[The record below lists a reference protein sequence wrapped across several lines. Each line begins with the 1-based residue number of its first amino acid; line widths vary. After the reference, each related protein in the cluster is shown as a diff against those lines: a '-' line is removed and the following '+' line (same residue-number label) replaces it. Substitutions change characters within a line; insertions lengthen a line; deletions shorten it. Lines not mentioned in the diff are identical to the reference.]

1 MPDIAQ
7 TGPVQRLTLVQV
19 AAIAGIGA
27 VLHLAQD
34 LFLPVALAI
43 LITFALVPLVTRL
56 RWLGLPDLPAVLSA
70 VALSTVVL
78 ALVFFTVASQ
88 LNELAGSL
96 PSLQSNILAKIEAIR
111 QSGSDNAVLSR
122 LTHTLTTINDHLA
135 AATPTAEPASG
146 AEPLQVEVV
155 ETQRPAQMLQE
166 LVLLLVSPVASVGLV
181 FVLVIFMLLERDA
194 LRDRFIR
201 LVGASDLQRT
211 ALVLEEA
218 GGRVSQYLL
227 IQLLVNAIY
236 ALPIGLGLWLIGVP
250 NASLWAL
257 LTLVLRFV
265 PYIGSILSAG
275 FPMFLAFAALPG
287 WSALLWTIAL
297 FAVVE
302 LVTSNLVEP
311 WLYGSRTGLSPLAV
325 ILSAVIW
332 TWIWG
337 TAGLVLSTPL
347 TVCLVVLGRHIPQFE
362 IFDVLFGD
370 QPVLSPEARLYHRLL
385 AGDALQAA
393 ELAEEQ
399 LEAATASEFRAR
411 TLVPALALAQ
421 RDLER
426 GRLSVGQ
433 RDRIA
438 DTALALMGDLDQLAA
453 VPVGAEGTGRVLC
466 VGGRSRL
473 DEVFAAALVQDL
485 TSAGI
490 AAESVDRRSFLPA
503 ASGAFDGHR
512 TMVLCFLDPNP
523 SRVSLLLLRRLAA
536 AVPGAHLGV
545 ALLQGAVTGQTRP
558 DKREEALSLGAAFV
572 ALTPKEVLAEAT
584 AAPGRM
590 LPPQAG

>member
-1 MPDIAQ
+1 MPDIVQ
-7 TGPVQRLTLVQV
+7 TGPVRRLTLVQV

-56 RWLGLPDLPAVLSA
+56 RRLGLPDLPAVLSA

-96 PSLQSNILAKIEAIR
+96 PSLQSNILAKVEAIR

-122 LTHTLTTINDHLA
+122 LTRTLTTINDHLA
-135 AATPTAEPASG
+135 AATPAAEAASG
-146 AEPLQVEVV
+146 PEPLQVEVV
-155 ETQRPAQMLQE
+155 ETQRPAQVLQE

-181 FVLVIFMLLERDA
+181 FVLVIFMLLERDE

-201 LVGASDLQRT
+201 LVGASDLHRT

-370 QPVLSPEARLYHRLL
+370 QPVLPPEARLYHRLL

-399 LEAATASEFRAR
+399 LETATASEFRAR

-438 DTALALMGDLDQLAA
+438 DTALALLGDLDQLAGEPA
-453 VPVGAEGTGRVLC
+453 GAGGAGRVLC

-473 DEVFAAALVQDL
+473 DEVFAAALVQGL

-490 AAESVDRRSFLPA
+490 AAESVDRRSFLPDA
-503 ASGAFDGHR
+503 AGAFDGPL

-536 AVPGAHLGV
+536 AAPGARLGV

-558 DKREEALSLGAAFV
+558 DKRDEALSLGAAFV

-584 AAPGRM
+584 AAPGRVP
-590 LPPQAG
+590 PPQVG